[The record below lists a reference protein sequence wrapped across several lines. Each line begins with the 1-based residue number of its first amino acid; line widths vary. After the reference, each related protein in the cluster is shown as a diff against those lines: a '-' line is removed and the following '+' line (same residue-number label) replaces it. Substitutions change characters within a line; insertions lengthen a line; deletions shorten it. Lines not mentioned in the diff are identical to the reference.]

1 MYNKIKISG
10 KIKVVTGMHI
20 GGSSAFSAIGAVD
33 SPVIRD
39 KQSDLPMIPG
49 TTLKG
54 KLRTLMA
61 KGFSDSVSAMIGK
74 HDDDPEIVLRLFG
87 NAKKTVQEHRN
98 SRLIFSDM
106 ILSNMDELKQLDIH
120 SATEVKFENS
130 INRLTA
136 VANPRQIERVIRG
149 SEFELEL
156 IYNVE
161 DETQIQED
169 FEAIRYGLTLLEYDY
184 LGGSG
189 SRGYGK
195 VKFEDLQAENVIGNL
210 SDEVMQLCNEIL
222 CHEALGISEGIEK
235 LVHYC
240 KSGKLKLSDGL
251 PYIDDTLYV
260 PKPMTTVETK
270 EEGNSKVKK
279 AFKKLK
285 YIPINKI
292 EEYMKGNLDAQ
303 KEKEKLSRLGKYEMT
318 QKASIS
324 YEEGLDA
331 LPYYIGSYHFSKNAG
346 LYVIIGYEDTE
357 AFQFISS
364 LIEGLSY
371 SGIGGKRTS
380 GYGKFQAKYK
390 NMDPQLK
397 QRLNVPKDDEIEKVC
412 TEVQFQLIKRSGFV
426 NSMTYADTFR
436 KKKDF
441 YGFVAGSCFKIPYQ
455 GDIYDVSIYG
465 KHPVYRYA
473 IPIFM
478 GVI

>member
-61 KGFSDSVSAMIGK
+61 KGFSDSASAMIGK

-87 NAKKTVQEHRN
+87 KAKKTVQEHRN

-222 CHEALGISEGIEK
+222 SEEK
-235 LVHYC
+235 
-240 KSGKLKLSDGL
+240 
-251 PYIDDTLYV
+251 
-260 PKPMTTVETK
+260 
-270 EEGNSKVKK
+270 
-279 AFKKLK
+279 
-285 YIPINKI
+285 
-292 EEYMKGNLDAQ
+292 
-303 KEKEKLSRLGKYEMT
+303 
-318 QKASIS
+318 
-324 YEEGLDA
+324 
-331 LPYYIGSYHFSKNAG
+331 
-346 LYVIIGYEDTE
+346 
-357 AFQFISS
+357 
-364 LIEGLSY
+364 
-371 SGIGGKRTS
+371 
-380 GYGKFQAKYK
+380 
-390 NMDPQLK
+390 
-397 QRLNVPKDDEIEKVC
+397 
-412 TEVQFQLIKRSGFV
+412 
-426 NSMTYADTFR
+426 
-436 KKKDF
+436 
-441 YGFVAGSCFKIPYQ
+441 
-455 GDIYDVSIYG
+455 
-465 KHPVYRYA
+465 
-473 IPIFM
+473 
-478 GVI
+478 

>member
-1 MYNKIKISG
+1 MYNKIKILG

-61 KGFSDSVSAMIGK
+61 KGFSDSVSAI
-74 HDDDPEIVLRLFG
+74 RLFG

-222 CHEALGISEGIEK
+222 SEEK
-235 LVHYC
+235 
-240 KSGKLKLSDGL
+240 
-251 PYIDDTLYV
+251 
-260 PKPMTTVETK
+260 
-270 EEGNSKVKK
+270 
-279 AFKKLK
+279 
-285 YIPINKI
+285 
-292 EEYMKGNLDAQ
+292 
-303 KEKEKLSRLGKYEMT
+303 
-318 QKASIS
+318 
-324 YEEGLDA
+324 
-331 LPYYIGSYHFSKNAG
+331 
-346 LYVIIGYEDTE
+346 
-357 AFQFISS
+357 
-364 LIEGLSY
+364 
-371 SGIGGKRTS
+371 
-380 GYGKFQAKYK
+380 
-390 NMDPQLK
+390 
-397 QRLNVPKDDEIEKVC
+397 
-412 TEVQFQLIKRSGFV
+412 
-426 NSMTYADTFR
+426 
-436 KKKDF
+436 
-441 YGFVAGSCFKIPYQ
+441 
-455 GDIYDVSIYG
+455 
-465 KHPVYRYA
+465 
-473 IPIFM
+473 
-478 GVI
+478 